1 MKINTNVN
9 TFTIVIHTLT
19 KIMTCN
25 YITPEKGREGEE
37 KKKEEEKSEEIYFQN
52 LNVHTHLQYI
62 S

>member
-37 KKKEEEKSEEIYFQN
+37 KKKKKKKVKKYTFKI
-52 LNVHTHLQYI
+52 
-62 S
+62 